1 MNQICRDIFR
11 AIHEG
16 KWLKIEYRN
25 KADQITKYWIGIRD
39 FDPAKRTL
47 KVDGLHLGMY
57 TLGEYDKIFVDSIL
71 STEVLE
77 GTYCPE
83 NRQLIEDIEMHPE
96 RYKTIFSSSANL
108 KILNYLELCNRMD
121 TTPYITDYDLIHYI
135 DGDRVKN
142 GRYALNDQQF
152 QEVVSNFQY
161 SLSHEKKKSTNLR
174 IKKLAL
180 NVLSIHT
187 AKGLYVLAYRNLNLD
202 VKNRVFQPDEDIT
215 VCTQFGIDGQTEN
228 ARKFLDADEYE
239 LLEDFE
245 NNLEKIKDAIT
256 GHGGQKP
263 VVDDMPY
270 VLGLG
275 MDVVLNLHD
284 EYKAILDMFEKQ
296 QVTYPVKAFFGEL
309 LERPRRTKAYPIALI
324 NQNINLD
331 QLLAINNAMKYPL
344 AYIQGPPGTGKTN
357 TIINTIVTAFF
368 NNTTVLFASY
378 NNVPIDN
385 VFEKLTHLEYHGQ
398 TIPFPVLR
406 LGNIDK
412 VKAAISYINRLR
424 NQVQT
429 VKIFTSTLDKRKD
442 DRVDRAK
449 RLSARLKEYEEILD
463 LKERKETLSH
473 LMEYQEHI
481 KNAMN
486 LLPFQMDL
494 QGYQMQRL
502 DQRIHQIGEI
512 SDSDALQLLDRNE
525 EEFYQYLFYTS
536 ARYIKTLEEPK
547 YQELREIL
555 DSGENPAAQ
564 ALAFNKYMQKSENVK
579 KLQRVFPIIIT
590 TCISAHKIG
599 EPEPLFD
606 MTIMDEASQCNVAI
620 SLVPI
625 IRGEKLMLV
634 GDPQQLNPVIL
645 LGELTNR
652 KLRRRYHVAEE
663 YDYRKNSIYKTY
675 LACDAVSDEVL
686 LRSHYRCNREIIG
699 FNNKK
704 YYNSKLQICS
714 KSKEPEPLVYVD
726 VKSDRAGIKNTS
738 PAEADEVIAYAKQN
752 TDKSIAVIT
761 PFVNQR
767 ALIEQAIKEN
777 HLENLV
783 CGTVHAF
790 QGDEKDVVL
799 FSTALSYRTN
809 AGTYQWLKNN
819 KELIN
824 VATSRAKDKLVLLAD
839 SKELER
845 LHAGQADDDLYE
857 LAQYIKTNGKSE
869 ITEKHISSRALG
881 IQPFSTATENAFLE
895 NLTHALENIW
905 LSQSKYVIHKEVAI
919 SQVFQDNMTY
929 DDLFYMGRFD
939 FVVYEKQGKKEL
951 PVLAI
956 ELDGKEHFEDAVV
969 QERDRKKNAICQAH
983 NMEIIRVENSYAR
996 RYNHIKGILMD
1007 YFSRVH

>member
-1 MNQICRDIFR
+1 MR
-11 AIHEG
+11 
-16 KWLKIEYRN
+16 
-25 KADQITKYWIGIRD
+25 
-39 FDPAKRTL
+39 
-47 KVDGLHLGMY
+47 
-57 TLGEYDKIFVDSIL
+57 
-71 STEVLE
+71 
-77 GTYCPE
+77 
-83 NRQLIEDIEMHPE
+83 
-96 RYKTIFSSSANL
+96 
-108 KILNYLELCNRMD
+108 
-121 TTPYITDYDLIHYI
+121 
-135 DGDRVKN
+135 
-142 GRYALNDQQF
+142 
-152 QEVVSNFQY
+152 
-161 SLSHEKKKSTNLR
+161 
-174 IKKLAL
+174 
-180 NVLSIHT
+180 
-187 AKGLYVLAYRNLNLD
+187 
-202 VKNRVFQPDEDIT
+202 
-215 VCTQFGIDGQTEN
+215 
-228 ARKFLDADEYE
+228 
-239 LLEDFE
+239 
-245 NNLEKIKDAIT
+245 
-256 GHGGQKP
+256 
-263 VVDDMPY
+263 
-270 VLGLG
+270 
-275 MDVVLNLHD
+275 
-284 EYKAILDMFEKQ
+284 
-296 QVTYPVKAFFGEL
+296 
-309 LERPRRTKAYPIALI
+309 
-324 NQNINLD
+324 
-331 QLLAINNAMKYPL
+331 
-344 AYIQGPPGTGKTN
+344 QGPPGTGKTN

-494 QGYQMQRL
+494 QGYQMQKL

-579 KLQRVFPIIIT
+579 KLQRVFPVIIT

-645 LGELTNR
+645 LGELINR

-726 VKSDRAGIKNTS
+726 VKSDRAEIKNTS

-799 FSTALSYRTN
+799 FSTALSNRTN
-809 AGTYQWLKNN
+809 VGTYQWLKNN

-895 NLTHALENIW
+895 NLTHALENNLPW
-905 LSQSKYVIHKEVAI
+905 LNVVGLQ
-919 SQVFQDNMTY
+919 Q
-929 DDLFYMGRFD
+929 RFD
-939 FVVYEKQGKKEL
+939 LLRKLAAAQRHRRKIDRQPQTGQRPPVGVHKGQRMLNNPLVHPRGQPKLVRHRQEL
-951 PVLAI
+951 VWP
-956 ELDGKEHFEDAVV
+956 
-969 QERDRKKNAICQAH
+969 R
-983 NMEIIRVENSYAR
+983 
-996 RYNHIKGILMD
+996 
-1007 YFSRVH
+1007 